1 MSAAQVN
8 GNMGMVGTVANGV
21 AVIPRIQ
28 EALQLVHNPYSN
40 NDTRQEA
47 QRFLEEVK
55 DSEEAPFHGY
65 TLAADKAQ
73 SPVVRHYALSLLEHA
88 IKHKWAKYTPD
99 QAVAL
104 RNWVLEL
111 SRSISREDPVYL
123 RNKIAVLWVEVTK
136 RSWANEDGWMGMDT
150 MLVQL
155 WQVPDSAVH
164 KELVLL
170 ILETL
175 SDEIFNGDDAV
186 VAIREGILS
195 KAAVEIF
202 TPAAVLVEHFPERK
216 AGPNVRCGEEGWLG
230 RITVLL
236 RQCLA
241 MDLQN
246 ADLRSCAVRAF
257 AVLYS
262 LMPWVV
268 PYAAT
273 ATGCVGVMCDG
284 LRAPH
289 LAVQKAALDAMHS
302 LYSRTSFVDQEFLDL
317 VVPLYDRKYAELFRQ
332 LFEWS
337 QVDAEDIDDDKYQF
351 GKKLSELIS
360 FVANYIDRRWQVLPL
375 NEGRVDLPAFLQL
388 LLLVTQSPSL
398 IVSIPV
404 LVTWTRLLNQAHLGP
419 NIAQTPEIIGPLLD
433 VCSSRQFRYENLP
446 EDTQDPT
453 FLFLLEDTDT
463 LPERH
468 AFLGNYRRYSCQVIE
483 GIVRH
488 KPVDAISHILGHA
501 QPILDNLYDG
511 QSSFNP
517 ATYTKFSAASLRADA
532 QATVIEAALK
542 GFCKWRARSATELNE
557 GDVATVE
564 ASLES
569 WAEQLLTKKF
579 EDPLIRKRILQLLV
593 AFSTT
598 ALDRKPTFMLKVLEH
613 ILVTWPATQPEH
625 RAYTDA
631 VKDLQS
637 ESMVELQRLAVK
649 MPDHLLEVYD
659 QISSKV
665 GEMVASGTLD
675 EKRQITYQ
683 TFLFTII
690 HRSDRVEKPMKLQ
703 KLAGFL
709 QPIKAQW
716 QTEDL
721 KQALSSY
728 TGFCQMMGLDKAQN
742 YLARKRV
749 HEINDWGSV
758 GLDAE
763 GQALQN
769 ELEERQAALPLRP
782 TKSFLSCSI
791 DKVEKGT
798 APYETSCELWQ
809 DAFPAILPE
818 LLKFLSYAHASHSA
832 GNWEGLPTEMQGIVS
847 RVLTDRFWQ
856 AGISEGTK
864 DDFYAR
870 VVDKKLTFEGLASTI
885 RGTIRFVRE
894 SVYAVIYCM
903 SRLDMQFYGFGELPG
918 PLAHSLLA
926 DCHSL
931 SSHQM
936 INLLNLVRY
945 LVDNCPVQ
953 LRDHFLPPLLAST
966 FQQMDT
972 KVNLEWEKQGE
983 QQGVRAGGEALTE
996 EMKAESILRQLTYTA
1011 VMMVADFLDPARTSK
1026 WNPGKRSTE
1035 FYIRS
1040 ESDLQADDPVPE
1052 SAQQPKRKYLSL
1064 RKFCLSHST
1073 ILEPLLLFCT
1083 HAIRVR
1089 DTRCCSIMLR
1099 VFRTIPGE
1107 FMATE
1112 TSESQFAKMDDDDD
1126 GKRELEE
1133 TAIPAST
1140 ASTIREYISSNVLKA
1155 CITSI
1160 HEPYFVDLQKDL
1172 AALIATILAYYA
1184 PLTSTPRDVLLSLPN
1199 IKPNEVDR
1207 ILREVLKSNNSRNQ
1221 RGHILELLKD
1231 LKGVSISEMGKL
1243 AKSINIQ
1250 KPSSKNKP
1258 SRSRLAQQFM
1268 TANGSEEQG
1277 LEDVASLFNS

>member
-1 MSAAQVN
+1 MSTAPQVN
-8 GNMGMVGTVANGV
+8 GNMGMVGTAANG

-65 TLAADKAQ
+65 TLAADKSQ

-111 SRSISREDPVYL
+111 SRSISRDDPVYL

-136 RSWANEDGWMGMDT
+136 RSWADENGWMDMDA

-164 KELVLL
+164 QELVLL

-236 RQCLA
+236 RQCLS

-246 ADLRSCAVRAF
+246 NADLRNCAVRAF

-317 VVPLYDRKYAELFRQ
+317 VVPLYDHKYAELFRQ

-360 FVANYIDRRWQVLPL
+360 FVANYIDRRWQ
-375 NEGRVDLPAFLQL
+375 
-388 LLLVTQSPSL
+388 SPSL

-404 LVTWTRLLNQAHLGP
+404 LVTWTRLLNQQHLGP
-419 NIAQTPEIIGPLLD
+419 NIAQTPELIGPLLD
-433 VCSSRQFRYENLP
+433 VCSARQFRYENLP

-483 GIVRH
+483 GVVRH
-488 KPVDAISHILGHA
+488 KPVDAITHILGNA

-517 ATYTKFSAASLRADA
+517 ATYTKFSTASLRADA
-532 QATVIEAALK
+532 RATVIEAALK

-557 GDVATVE
+557 GDVSAVE

-649 MPDHLLEVYD
+649 MPDHLLNVYD

-690 HRSDRVEKPMKLQ
+690 HRSDRVEKAMKLE
-703 KLAGFL
+703 KLSGFL

-716 QTEDL
+716 QNEDL

-728 TGFCQMMGLDKAQN
+728 ESFCQMMGLDKAQN
-742 YLARKRV
+742 YLARNHV

-758 GLDAE
+758 ALDAE

-769 ELEERQAALPLRP
+769 ELEDRQAALPLRP

-798 APYETSCELWQ
+798 GPYDTSCELWQ

-832 GNWEGLPTEMQGIVS
+832 GNWTGLPTEMQSIVG

-903 SRLDMQFYGFGELPG
+903 SRLDMQFYGFSELPG
-918 PLAHSLLA
+918 PLAHALLA

-936 INLLNLVRY
+936 INLLNLVSLY
-945 LVDNCPVQ
+945 VPTDGY
-953 LRDHFLPPLLAST
+953 
-966 FQQMDT
+966 
-972 KVNLEWEKQGE
+972 QG
-983 QQGVRAGGEALTE
+983 QFGVGETRGATGSRAGGEALTE

-1011 VMMVADFLDPARTSK
+1011 VMMVADFLDPART
-1026 WNPGKRSTE
+1026 N
-1035 FYIRS
+1035 
-1040 ESDLQADDPVPE
+1040 DPVPDTVL
-1052 SAQQPKRKYLSL
+1052 QPKRKYLSL

-1112 TSESQFAKMDDDDD
+1112 ASESQLAANMNDD
-1126 GKRELEE
+1126 
-1133 TAIPAST
+1133 

-1172 AALIATILAYYA
+1172 AALIATIIAYYA
-1184 PLTSTPRDVLLSLPN
+1184 PLTSTPRDILLSLPN
-1199 IKPNEVDR
+1199 IKPSEIDR
-1207 ILREVLKSNNSRNQ
+1207 VLREVLKSSNSRNQ

-1250 KPSSKNKP
+1250 KPSSKKP

-1268 TANGSEEQG
+1268 TAPSVDSAANGEQG
-1277 LEDVASLFNS
+1277 LEDVASLFNNS